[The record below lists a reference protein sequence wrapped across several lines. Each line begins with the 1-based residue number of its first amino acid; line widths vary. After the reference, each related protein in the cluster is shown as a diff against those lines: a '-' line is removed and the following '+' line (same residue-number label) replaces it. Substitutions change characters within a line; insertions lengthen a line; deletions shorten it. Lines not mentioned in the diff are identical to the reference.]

1 LFAHAIVGCDTTSAV
16 YGLGK
21 VAALKLVT
29 STQTKE
35 HVLVFTDPESTKE
48 EITAAGEAV
57 MVSLYKG
64 KPGTSLD
71 SLRLQIFHQKV
82 TVSKTF
88 VDPRVLPPSKVSQLE
103 SFLASAG
110 MDESG
115 WAPATRRMG
124 MVTSERAVQPCPD

>member
-1 LFAHAIVGCDTTSAV
+1 MQEPLFAHAIVGCDTTSAV

-29 STQTKE
+29 STQTME

-71 SLRLQIFHQKV
+71 SLKLQIFHQKV

-88 VDPRVLPPSKVSQLE
+88 VEPQVLPPT
-103 SFLASAG
+103 SA
-110 MDESG
+110 
-115 WAPATRRMG
+115 AAKYHN
-124 MVTSERAVQPCPD
+124 